1 MDVSPTGLFEMDGI
15 VYPLP
20 PAPDVFCRWSD
31 VMRDF
36 SLPGRSPVI
45 AENGMAA
52 TSHPLGTMSAISV
65 LREGGNAVDAA
76 VAAVAT
82 LCVVEP
88 GATGIGGDCFA
99 IVTEPDGTMHGL
111 NASGRS
117 SMSTDAEA
125 VRARGLTVLPE
136 FDAVS
141 VTVPGAL
148 AGWEAILKRFGTMG
162 FDRLFADAIRYGEE
176 GFAVHPRVASD
187 WKRYEA
193 HLAAD
198 AGATLHYLK
207 DGRAP
212 KAGERMRQAA
222 LAGVLRKVA
231 KSGAKAFYEGEIA
244 AEIVATVRAGG
255 GFMEEADLATCTADW
270 VEPIDTDHGGQR
282 LHEIP
287 PNGQGLV
294 ALIMLNMLDV
304 LDAKRLQRDSLER
317 WHVWVEVA
325 RLAYA
330 ARDAFVSDPATMNAP
345 VDELLSREF
354 AETLAARVDPDRRN
368 SDLAMPKLP
377 GPDTTCL
384 TVVDRDRRAV
394 SFINSLYYGM
404 GSRIVTPKSGV
415 TLQNRGACF
424 TLERGHPN
432 EMAPGK
438 RPMHTIIPGMATKN
452 GRASISFGVMGGG
465 FQPMGHA
472 QVFTDMVVGGMDAQE
487 AADRP
492 RLFWGDDGVLEAE
505 TGISAEICKGLAER
519 GHQIRTAALPHGGA
533 QIIAIDHESGFLIG
547 GSDPRKDGFAAG
559 W

>member
-1 MDVSPTGLFEMDGI
+1 MT
-15 VYPLP
+15 
-20 PAPDVFCRWSD
+20 
-31 VMRDF
+31 RDF

-52 TSHPLGTMSAISV
+52 TSHPLGTMSAIQV
-65 LREGGNAVDAA
+65 LREGGNAIDAA
-76 VAAVAT
+76 IAAVAT

-99 IVTEPDGTMHGL
+99 IVCEPDGTLHGL

-117 SMSTDAEA
+117 AMSTDAEA
-125 VRARGLTVLPE
+125 VRARGLKHIPE
-136 FDAVS
+136 FDALS

-148 AGWEAILKRFGTMG
+148 AGWEALANRFGTFG
-162 FDRLFADAIRYGEE
+162 FDRLFADAIRCGED
-176 GFAVHPRVASD
+176 GFAVHPRVAHD

-193 HLAAD
+193 DLAAD
-198 AGATLHYLK
+198 PGARLHYLK

-212 KAGERMRQAA
+212 RPGERMRQMA
-222 LAGVLRKVA
+222 LAGVLRSVA
-231 KSGAKAFYEGEIA
+231 QGGAKAFYEGDVAAEIA
-244 AEIVATVRAGG
+244 ATVCAGG
-255 GFMEEADLATCTADW
+255 GFMEEADLAACTADW
-270 VEPIDTDHGGQR
+270 VKPIGTDHAGQR

-287 PNGQGLV
+287 PNGQGITALV
-294 ALIMLNMLDV
+294 MLNMLDV
-304 LDAKRLQRDSLER
+304 LDAGRLPRESPER
-317 WHVWVEVA
+317 WHLWIEVA

-330 ARDAFVSDPATMNAP
+330 ARDAFVSDPETMNAP
-345 VDELLSREF
+345 AEALLTRRF
-354 AETLAARVDPDRRN
+354 AEQLAARIDPGRRN
-368 SDLAMPKLP
+368 NDLAMPKLP

-424 TLERGHPN
+424 TLQPGHPN
-432 EMAPGK
+432 ELGPGK
-438 RPMHTIIPGMATKN
+438 RPMHTIIPGMATKA

-472 QVFTDMVVGGMDAQE
+472 QVFTDIVVGGMDAQE

-492 RLFWGDDGVLEAE
+492 RLFWADDGVLEAE
-505 TGISAEICKGLAER
+505 PGITNEVRAGLEAR
-519 GHQIRTAALPHGGA
+519 GHAIRDAENPHGGA
-533 QIIAIDHESGFLIG
+533 QIVAIDHESGFLIG

>member
-1 MDVSPTGLFEMDGI
+1 
-15 VYPLP
+15 
-20 PAPDVFCRWSD
+20 
-31 VMRDF
+31 MRDF

-52 TSHPLGTMSAISV
+52 TSHPLGTMSAIQV

-76 VAAVAT
+76 IAAVAT

-99 IVTEPDGTMHGL
+99 IVAEPDGTLHGL

-117 SMSTDAEA
+117 AMSTDADA
-125 VRARGLTVLPE
+125 VRARGLTAIPE
-136 FDAVS
+136 FDALS

-148 AGWEAILKRFGTMG
+148 AGWEAIARRFGTMG

-198 AGATLHYLK
+198 PGAKLHYLK

-212 KAGERMRQAA
+212 LVGERMHQAA

-231 KSGAKAFYEGEIA
+231 KGGSKAFYEGEVA
-244 AEIVATVRAGG
+244 AEIAATVRAGG
-255 GFMEEADLATCTADW
+255 GFMDEADLAACTADW
-270 VEPIDTDHGGQR
+270 VEPIGTDHGGQR
-282 LHEIP
+282 LTEIP
-287 PNGQGLV
+287 PNGQGIT

-304 LDAKRLQRDSLER
+304 LDAKRLPRESVER
-317 WHVWVEVA
+317 WHLWVEVA

-330 ARDAFVSDPATMNAP
+330 ARDAFVSDQATMGAS
-345 VDELLSREF
+345 VDELLSRRF
-354 AETLAARVDPDRRN
+354 AEELAARVDPDRRN
-368 SDLAMPKLP
+368 DGLVMPKLP

-424 TLERGHPN
+424 TLEKGHPN

-438 RPMHTIIPGMATKN
+438 RPLHTIIPGMATKD

-472 QVFTDMVVGGMDAQE
+472 QVFTDIVVGGMDAQE

-505 TGISAEICKGLAER
+505 TGISAEVRSGLEAR
-519 GHQIRTAALPHGGA
+519 GHKLRDAAISHGGA
-533 QIIAIDHESGFLIG
+533 QLISIDHESGFLIG
-547 GSDPRKDGFAAG
+547 GSDPRKDGHAAG